1 MRKFSGMK
9 TKIKDRVIRNLA
21 AIAAVAALFFL
32 QGCGKEELYFSVQD
46 AALLG
51 NVYLYQEIAETGQK
65 KAVLMQLDWSRREME
80 SALQFP
86 SVKQA
91 FMIWIFQPPESAAAN
106 TILSE

>member
-32 QGCGKEELYFSVQD
+32 QGCGKEEVYFSVQD

-51 NVYLYQEIAETGQK
+51 NVYLYQEIAENGTTKGSPLRSW
-65 KAVLMQLDWSRREME
+65 AGAGGRWS
-80 SALQFP
+80 LLYCFHP
-86 SVKQA
+86 
-91 FMIWIFQPPESAAAN
+91 
-106 TILSE
+106 